1 MKKIRGEPLLESRRT
16 NHLLGKLPSRDRRR
30 LASAMESVDMP
41 FGKALYQSG
50 DRIDYVYFPTDCM
63 VSLVATA
70 DDTHLA
76 EVGLVGSEGEV
87 GGSTAMGSGISP
99 FQAIV
104 QGSGTA
110 MRIKASH
117 LRGKFREMHSLQRAL
132 LNFSH
137 LLTAQVAQT
146 AACNRFHD
154 VSARLARWLLM
165 TRDRRLINEFRLTQ
179 QFLAHM
185 LGVQRGG
192 ISRAASELK
201 RKQVIRYSRG
211 KLTILNEKALAAAS
225 CRCYQQVKKLYERA

>member
-1 MKKIRGEPLLESRRT
+1 VLESRRV
-16 NHLLGKLPSRDRRR
+16 NKLLGRLPSRDRKR
-30 LASAMESVDMP
+30 LTSAMESVDLP
-41 FGKALYQSG
+41 FGKCLYQSG
-50 DRIDYVYFPTDCM
+50 DRIDYVYFPNDCM
-63 VSLVATA
+63 VSLVAIA
-70 DDTHLA
+70 GDGQLA
-76 EVGLVGSEGEV
+76 EVGLVGAEGEV
-87 GGSTAMGSGISP
+87 GGSNVLGTGISP

-104 QGSGTA
+104 QGAGSA
-110 MRIKASH
+110 LRIKAS
-117 LRGKFREMHSLQRAL
+117 LMRSKFRDMNSLQRGL

-165 TRDRRLINEFRLTQ
+165 TRDRRLSNEFRLTQ

-192 ISRAASELK
+192 VSRAASGLK
-201 RKQVIRYSRG
+201 RRNIIRYSRG
-211 KLTILNEKALAAAS
+211 KITILNEKALAAAS

>member
-1 MKKIRGEPLLESRRT
+1 LLESRRA
-16 NHLLGKLPSRDRRR
+16 NQLLAKLPPRDRQR
-30 LASAMESVDMP
+30 LASAMETVDMP
-41 FGKALYQSG
+41 FGKSLYRSG
-50 DRIDYVYFPTDCM
+50 DRVEHVYFPNDCL
-63 VSLVATA
+63 VSLVAIA
-70 DDTHLA
+70 GDRQLA

-87 GGSTAMGSGISP
+87 GGSTALGNGISS

-104 QGSGTA
+104 QGAGTA
-110 MRIKASH
+110 VRIKASS
-117 LRGKFREMHSLQRAL
+117 LRGKFREMNSLQRAL

-146 AACNRFHD
+146 AACNRFHP

-165 TRDRRLINEFRLTQ
+165 TRDRRLTNEFRLTQ

-192 ISRAASELK
+192 VSRAASELK
-201 RKQVIRYSRG
+201 RRQIIRYSRG
-211 KLTILNEKALAAAS
+211 KITILNEKALAAAS

>member
-1 MKKIRGEPLLESRRT
+1 LLESRRA
-16 NHLLGKLPSRDRRR
+16 NHILAKLPSRDRQR
-30 LASAMESVDMP
+30 LASAMESVDLP

-50 DRIDYVYFPTDCM
+50 DRIDYVYFPNDCL
-63 VSLVATA
+63 VSLVAIA
-70 DDTHLA
+70 GDKQLA
-76 EVGLVGSEGEV
+76 EVGLVGSEGAV
-87 GGSTAMGSGISP
+87 GGAAASGKNGVSP

-104 QGSGTA
+104 QGAGTA
-110 MRIKASH
+110 MRIKASL
-117 LRGKFREMHSLQRAL
+117 LRGNFREMNSLQRGL

-165 TRDRRLINEFRLTQ
+165 TRDRRLTNEFRLTQ

-192 ISRAASELK
+192 VSRAASELK
-201 RKQVIRYSRG
+201 RKNIIRYSRG
-211 KLTILNEKALAAAS
+211 KITILNEKALAAAS
-225 CRCYQQVKKLYERA
+225 CRCYQQVKKLYERS